1 MKRLASML
9 LAVLLAAGCCFGGV
23 LAAEEGIMPLASPTI
38 MGQSA
43 NMKAGTESGELRITY
58 NINAVKI
65 ADEVGVS
72 TIELYKA
79 DGTYVT
85 TIYGSEDNGLV
96 RYSSLKNMGTYSYKD
111 ATPGVN
117 YYAEVTLYATIGN
130 ESDSEVITTATVRA
144 PW

>member
-1 MKRLASML
+1 MKRITAML
-9 LAVLLAAGCCFGGV
+9 LAVLFTLGCFGGA

-43 NMKAGTESGELRITY
+43 SMKAGTESGELRINY
-58 NINAVKI
+58 NINAVKR

-72 TIELYKA
+72 TIKIYKS
-79 DGTYVT
+79 DGSYVT
-85 TIYGSEDNGLV
+85 TIYGSKDNDLIH
-96 RYSSLKNMGTYSYKD
+96 YDTIKNMGTYSYKD
-111 ATPGVN
+111 ATPGEY
-117 YYAEVTLYATIGN
+117 YYAKVTLYATIGN

>member
-23 LAAEEGIMPLASPTI
+23 LAVEGIMPLASPTI

-43 NMKAGTESGELRITY
+43 NMKAGSESGELRISY
-58 NINAVKI
+58 NINATNV

-85 TIYGSEDNGLV
+85 TIYGSKANGLI
-96 RYSSLKNMGTYSYKD
+96 RYDTVKNMGTYSYKD

-117 YYAEVTLYATIGN
+117 YYADVTLYATIGN
-130 ESDSEVITTATVRA
+130 VSDNEVITTATVRA

>member
-1 MKRLASML
+1 MKRITAML
-9 LAVLLAAGCCFGGV
+9 LAVLFTLGCFGGV

-43 NMKAGTESGELRITY
+43 SMKAGSETGELRISY
-58 NINAVKI
+58 NINATRT

-72 TIELYKA
+72 TIELYNA
-79 DGTYVT
+79 EGGDYVT
-85 TIYGSEDNGLV
+85 TIYGSKANGLI
-96 RYSSLKNMGTYSYKD
+96 RYDTVKNMGTYSYKD
-111 ATPGVN
+111 ATPGGY